1 VERRDTRSH
10 RSILGPVSASIGES
24 APPFDIA
31 DRIAAAVGGPVV
43 VEDSSFRVLGYSAFV
58 GPMDR
63 GRAEAILGRRIPEA
77 WFDHLVVTGSVDR
90 LRKTTDVVDLH
101 GGPWEARRR
110 LITAFRAGDRVLGFA
125 WVAEGDRILGDGAA
139 SALRLAVDEATPALL
154 RHLERLDAE
163 EEHRSR
169 LAAALLDGLPGAPA
183 AADRLGFE
191 RGGRFVVLSVSGP
204 AGAEGGDA
212 QGPGV
217 AERVVEHLRRCLESF
232 RRRGVVT
239 PRGDGALA
247 VLALRPEE
255 SEETAVRLGQ
265 EVLRLAGG
273 GPLRA
278 MRVAASSVG
287 TGLAALPRLRD
298 EASAAAVV
306 APGDGSFVSYG
317 DVEAE
322 ALVADVVA
330 ALPAGVR
337 LTGLERLRRTDGG
350 GGRDG
355 GGELER
361 TLRAFLACCGSA
373 SATARELGVHV
384 TTVRHRLD
392 RIAAV
397 SGLRLDRPEVRIA
410 CDLVLRRPAP

>member
-1 VERRDTRSH
+1 MT
-10 RSILGPVSASIGES
+10 ASIGET
-24 APPFDIA
+24 APPFDVA
-31 DRIAAAVGGPVV
+31 DRIAAAVGGPVI
-43 VEDSSFRVLGYSAFV
+43 VEDASFRVLGYSAFV

-63 GRAEAILGRRIPEA
+63 GRVEAILGRRIPEA
-77 WFDHLVVTGSVDR
+77 WFEHLTSTGSVER
-90 LRKTTDVVDLH
+90 LRRSRDVVDLQD
-101 GGPWEARRR
+101 GPWEAHRR
-110 LITAFRAGDRVLGFA
+110 LITAFRADDRLLGFA
-125 WVAEGDRILGDGAA
+125 WVAEGDEPLGDGAA
-139 SALRLAVDEATPALL
+139 AALRRAVDETTPVML

-183 AADRLGFE
+183 AADRLGLE
-191 RGGRFVVLSVSGP
+191 RDGRFVVLAVAVPG
-204 AGAEGGDA
+204 GATGDA
-212 QGPGV
+212 PAP

-232 RRRGVVT
+232 RRRGAAT

-247 VLALRPEE
+247 VLALGPDEV
-255 SEETAVRLGQ
+255 EETAARLGQ
-265 EVLRLAGG
+265 EVLRLAGA
-273 GPLRA
+273 GPLRT

-298 EASAAAVV
+298 EAGAAAVV
-306 APGDGSFVSYG
+306 APGDGCFVSYR

-330 ALPAGVR
+330 ALPPDLR
-337 LTGLERLRRTDGG
+337 LSGLDRLREADRGN
-350 GGRDG
+350 
-355 GGELER
+355 GELER
-361 TLRAFLACCGSA
+361 TLRAFLATCGSA
-373 SATARELGVHV
+373 SATAQELGVHV

-410 CDLVLRRPAP
+410 CDLVLRRPSP